1 MNLTYYE
8 LKEWFK
14 NHQLKYYSKEFD
26 LEFDV
31 NKIDDLFYFVF
42 DNFLYNDKYENEL
55 KKQNFKFDSNTVRN
69 IINIYKNNNSKTKIF
84 FIGENA
90 KNSLSSFKR
99 HYKGEYTIYEK
110 NDYKIE
116 ITLSSE
122 DIFNYSLLKNKDCLI
137 IILTKSNFILYDD
150 YDYKFTLNIDN
161 CCGKYEA
168 LGSLNDISIQDFLL
182 ANLIY
187 RFDNFTINNIC
198 DNINCVLL
206 KDIISKCIIFDEK
219 YDYIDLYLFDNI
231 RTIFNSNNI
240 KYLKNFKYKFLNTI
254 KLSTIKI
261 QAKAPDIYRFI
272 YKRKN
277 KKIIFNNYKINK
289 NNERSIYSL
298 LKRIA
303 LHYQNDNQNRLSC
316 AKSNIEKEIFIC
328 YNTIKKMMKSNI
340 SYIVIKTDK
349 TFDIN
354 KIKET
359 LGIIYDDDFP
369 IYNKYNTY
377 AFPIYIKKFKTEN
390 FKDNLDP
397 LDCYT
402 IINPNKIKI
411 YCNNDLLYSSEY
423 LSISDY
429 YVLSDLLGYMID
441 VFFYSVVFYNL
452 SFVSEDLVNK
462 VLKNIDKPLLKSI
475 DINLIMLQHYKPKFS
490 IRGIVEALKIALLKY
505 ETNEIMDYSIIEFLE
520 EKKYYV

>member
-1 MNLTYYE
+1 
-8 LKEWFK
+8 
-14 NHQLKYYSKEFD
+14 
-26 LEFDV
+26 
-31 NKIDDLFYFVF
+31 
-42 DNFLYNDKYENEL
+42 
-55 KKQNFKFDSNTVRN
+55 
-69 IINIYKNNNSKTKIF
+69 
-84 FIGENA
+84 
-90 KNSLSSFKR
+90 
-99 HYKGEYTIYEK
+99 
-110 NDYKIE
+110 
-116 ITLSSE
+116 
-122 DIFNYSLLKNKDCLI
+122 
-137 IILTKSNFILYDD
+137 
-150 YDYKFTLNIDN
+150 
-161 CCGKYEA
+161 
-168 LGSLNDISIQDFLL
+168 
-182 ANLIY
+182 
-187 RFDNFTINNIC
+187 
-198 DNINCVLL
+198 
-206 KDIISKCIIFDEK
+206 
-219 YDYIDLYLFDNI
+219 
-231 RTIFNSNNI
+231 
-240 KYLKNFKYKFLNTI
+240 
-254 KLSTIKI
+254 
-261 QAKAPDIYRFI
+261 
-272 YKRKN
+272 
-277 KKIIFNNYKINK
+277 
-289 NNERSIYSL
+289 
-298 LKRIA
+298 
-303 LHYQNDNQNRLSC
+303 
-316 AKSNIEKEIFIC
+316 
-328 YNTIKKMMKSNI
+328 MMKSNI

-462 VLKNIDKPLLKSI
+462 VLKNIDMPLLKSI